1 MSHPNFPHPP
11 QSGPSA
17 PPIPPAPSTFG
28 APSTSGTPS
37 NVEGQY
43 PAGPQGEYQPGPYGS
58 APYSDGPRKSF
69 VTTWILSLLLG
80 TFGADRFYLGKIGSG
95 VAKLLTAGGLGIW
108 AIVDLIITL
117 TGNTR
122 DKDGRPL
129 EGYPEN
135 KKKACIITGVVWL
148 VSIIT
153 GILLGIMSIAMIAAA
168 VDGRKI
174 PTDPA
179 VPSVSQAAPTPSN
192 GSAPSGGAAPSGSSA
207 GANSFVATVSKGNT
221 VKISVLDS
229 IYTAEIPGMTYMQ
242 PKNGGFLAVK
252 VSWETLT
259 GSSFSSPSNFKVFD
273 TDGKEGELVYLED
286 GMGALPTDEV
296 GAGDGRQGVI
306 AFDVKKGPVQ
316 VVVNDDYGDKTATFT
331 LTPQ

>member
-1 MSHPNFPHPP
+1 MSHPNFPRPP
-11 QSGPSA
+11 QSGPAA
-17 PPIPPAPSTFG
+17 PPIPPPSTFG
-28 APSTSGTPS
+28 AQPTFG
-37 NVEGQY
+37 GQY
-43 PAGPQGEYQPGPYGS
+43 STGPQAEYHPGPHGS
-58 APYSDGPRKSF
+58 APSAGGPRKSF
-69 VTTWILSLLLG
+69 MTTWILSLLLG

-108 AIVDLIITL
+108 ATVDLVMTL

-135 KKKACIITGVVWL
+135 KKKAWIITGVVWL

-153 GILLGIMSIAMIAAA
+153 GILLTIMAMAMVAAA
-168 VDGRKI
+168 LEHRKI
-174 PTDPA
+174 PAAPQL
-179 VPSVSQAAPTPSN
+179 PSASQAAP
-192 GSAPSGGAAPSGSSA
+192 APSGGTTPGGSD
-207 GANSFVATVSKGNT
+207 ANSFVATVSEGNT
-221 VKISVLDS
+221 VKVSVLDS

-259 GSSFSSPSNFKVFD
+259 GSSFSSPSNFKVYD
-273 TDGKEGELVYLED
+273 AEGKEGELVYLDD
-286 GMGALPTDEV
+286 GLGALPTDEV
-296 GAGDGRQGVI
+296 GAGDLRQGVI

-316 VVVNDDYGDKTATFT
+316 VVVNNDYGDKTATFT
-331 LTPQ
+331 LTPH

>member
-1 MSHPNFPHPP
+1 MSHPNFPNPS

-28 APSTSGTPS
+28 GQSTF
-37 NVEGQY
+37 EGHY
-43 PAGPQGEYQPGPYGS
+43 PGAPQGDYQPGLHGSGPY
-58 APYSDGPRKSF
+58 PDGPRKSF
-69 VTTWILSLLLG
+69 MTTWILSLLLG
-80 TFGADRFYLGKIGSG
+80 TFGADRFYLGKIGSAI
-95 VAKLLTAGGLGIW
+95 AKLLTAGGLGIW

-135 KKKACIITGVVWL
+135 KKKAWIITGVVWL
-148 VSIIT
+148 ISIIT
-153 GILLGIMSIAMIAAA
+153 GILLTIMSVAMIGAAL
-168 VDGRKI
+168 DNRKL
-174 PTDPA
+174 PVSPEL
-179 VPSVSQAAPTPSN
+179 PSASQAAPNPSRGTTPSN
-192 GSAPSGGAAPSGSSA
+192 GAAPSSGADA
-207 GANSFVATVSKGNT
+207 GANSFVATVSEGNT

-259 GSSFSSPSNFKVFD
+259 GSSFSSPSNFKVYD
-273 TDGKEGELVYLED
+273 AEGKEGELVYLDD

-296 GAGDGRQGVI
+296 GAGDVRQGVI
-306 AFDVKKGPVQ
+306 AFDVKKGPTQ
-316 VVVNDDYGDKTATFT
+316 VVVNDDFGDKTATFT